1 MKRANKHQTHKTPQE
16 VFFLVF
22 TYPNTVSAIL
32 PPHLILEQFMLKSY
46 LVEVLSAGVVLAL
59 DIAAESADQAC
70 EYVQDMYPSD
80 DVISIFRI

>member
-1 MKRANKHQTHKTPQE
+1 
-16 VFFLVF
+16 
-22 TYPNTVSAIL
+22 
-32 PPHLILEQFMLKSY
+32 MLKSY